1 MKSLLKRLKNIG
13 MASEKLLISKH
24 LQSVIPHLKHCSK
37 LLLKEHY
44 CPPFQQGEFLLVK
57 SWFVPR
63 LQKLFKKNKIL
74 LRFLFFL
81 WISINSLNELMK
93 ELWLGKFWFILG
105 SSWSL
110 VGRLS
115 WYFSCPFCKY
125 NYMSN
130 QFQGESYLP

>member
-1 MKSLLKRLKNIG
+1 MSSIWT
-13 MASEKLLISKH
+13 
-24 LQSVIPHLKHCSK
+24 
-37 LLLKEHY
+37 
-44 CPPFQQGEFLLVK
+44 GEFLLVK

-74 LRFLFFL
+74 LRFLFFP

-93 ELWLGKFWFILG
+93 ELWLGKFWSVLG

-115 WYFSCPFCKY
+115 WYFSCPLITKQICKY
-125 NYMSN
+125 SIWVTSFKEKVICPRKNCFIVWAVKIFMLNKWSISKLVEKKN
-130 QFQGESYLP
+130 KILPLRA